1 MRAADDFKAIRERMR
16 ELVKE
21 QAASPV
27 RRLPYTRAEAE
38 AVANLLRCVQT
49 SCAWRVSRLC
59 EIANQCEHRQAAEQL
74 RSQSGRVLV
83 RDRSLK
89 EG

>member
-1 MRAADDFKAIRERMR
+1 MRAADDFETIRERMR

-27 RRLPYTRAEAE
+27 RQVPYTRGEAE
-38 AVANLLRCVQT
+38 AVASLFGCVQT

-59 EIANQCEHRQAAEQL
+59 EIANRCEHRQAAEQL
-74 RSQSGRVLV
+74 RAQSGRVLI
-83 RDRSLK
+83 RRSLK